1 MLSWGGTSCQKLVH
15 IKPIPVKR
23 WARDFLTNF
32 QLMQKLKQFIL
43 EFPETNGMAAGAVAD
58 YDADYL
64 AIIGKEVYDG
74 PKL

>member
-1 MLSWGGTSCQKLVH
+1 
-15 IKPIPVKR
+15 
-23 WARDFLTNF
+23 
-32 QLMQKLKQFIL
+32 MQKLKQFIL